1 MWALSN
7 QNSKLGLIASNKIV
21 NALSVLCVF
30 LLAGKCFLPTGLQ
43 SLQSKAAG
51 WTQWG
56 AGKHFS
62 CQLTPQYVHTSFF
75 LFCFEIIE
83 IELKCRQ
90 CILVALGD
98 LLLQN
103 VPHGEDISEN
113 ISVPT
118 RAFTNCTRDPGCM
131 SGLIKVTLGS
141 NNVHICGS

>member
-1 MWALSN
+1 MC
-7 QNSKLGLIASNKIV
+7 V
-21 NALSVLCVF
+21 SVGREVF
-30 LLAGKCFLPTGLQ
+30 LANRSAV
-43 SLQSKAAG
+43 SLSKAAG

-131 SGLIKVTLGS
+131 YTCIHDPGEHADMTPEDIYK
-141 NNVHICGS
+141 